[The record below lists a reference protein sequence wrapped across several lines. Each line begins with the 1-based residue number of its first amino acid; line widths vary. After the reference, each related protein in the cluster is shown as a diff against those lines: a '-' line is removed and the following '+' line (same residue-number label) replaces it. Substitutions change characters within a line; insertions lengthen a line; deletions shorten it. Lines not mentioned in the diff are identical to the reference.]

1 MHTKILE
8 GLEKQISGGPARD
21 GSQMTELAWQGT
33 SYLAIIKK
41 VENQETALELL
52 APDTHSLNSN
62 LEVTMPHPDSY
73 CLQNHTAPA
82 SLASARMAWPASSTL
97 TIMEL
102 VVGLVMVPQKAQALH
117 TMLAGRKQK

>member
-1 MHTKILE
+1 MHVKILE

-21 GSQMTELAWQGT
+21 GSQMTELACQGT
-33 SYLAIIKK
+33 SYPVKK

-62 LEVTMPHPDSY
+62 LEITMPHPYSC

-82 SLASARMAWPASSTL
+82 SLASARIAWPASSSL
-97 TIMEL
+97 TTMEL
-102 VVGLVMVPQKAQALH
+102 VVGLAMLPQKAQALH

>member
-1 MHTKILE
+1 MHIKILE

-21 GSQMTELAWQGT
+21 GSQMTELACQGT
-33 SYLAIIKK
+33 SYPAIIKK

-62 LEVTMPHPDSY
+62 LEITMPHPYSC

-82 SLASARMAWPASSTL
+82 SLASARIAWPAASTL
-97 TIMEL
+97 TTMEL
-102 VVGLVMVPQKAQALH
+102 VVGLVMFLQKAHAH